1 MLMIVCIISNVILA
15 VFSID
20 YLRKMEN
27 NSVLMYQQR
36 LLAMNAFTDFDLAI
50 DQGDFDRA
58 NEIHSSLGAYQ
69 FDSKMELYIKN
80 LKSTLS
86 QENIAETLAISEET
100 QAYIVQRAKNQIEAY
115 KEDISFGYFLLIAV
129 SLIMI
134 AVVVY
139 FAVGGTRAV
148 NIPTRELKKLLIS
161 AGQGNFTKSATY
173 DSKDELGEVMRS
185 YNQMAAEVR
194 ELLKTVQKS
203 ASSVDDSN
211 LRLQNASEKT
221 TEAAIHIS
229 NDATDLTRST
239 ERSAEQLMMNT
250 AAIQEIFTGIEYIA
264 EKVQLI
270 DKSMKKTEN
279 EANEGVQFVLEHK
292 EKMNEIELAVKKT
305 NDKML
310 DLANN
315 TKEIGQV
322 IQIINSIAEQTTLL
336 ALNAAIEAARAGE
349 YGKGFSVVASEVRKL
364 ADQSVQST
372 KVIEN
377 IIQQIQNDSTMSIE
391 YMVQAIQ
398 SVHVG
403 FETTIQSA
411 TRFEQIVSSVNGIGP
426 QIEEVS
432 TTINQIKQNT
442 KDVADNSTELSHLF
456 DHNADRI
463 KQVSSSTVEQL
474 SSTQEMHEEI
484 QKITRNIQSLS
495 HAIRRFTVK

>member
-1 MLMIVCIISNVILA
+1 MIVCIISNVILA

-27 NSVLMYQQR
+27 NSVLMYEQR
-36 LLAMNAFTDFDLAI
+36 LLAMNAFTDLDLAI
-50 DQGDFDRA
+50 GQGDFNKA
-58 NEIHSSLGAYQ
+58 NEIHSSLSAYQ
-69 FDSKMELYIKN
+69 FDSKMELYIKD
-80 LKSTLS
+80 LKSSLN
-86 QENIAETLAISEET
+86 QENIDESLAISEKT
-100 QAYIVQRAKNQIEAY
+100 QAYIVERAKDQIEAY
-115 KEDISFGYFLLIAV
+115 KEDISFGYFLLMAV

-139 FAVGGTRAV
+139 FAIGGTRAV
-148 NIPTRELKKLLIS
+148 NIPTRELKKLLIA
-161 AGQGNFTKSATY
+161 AGQGDFTKSATH

-185 YNQMAAEVR
+185 YNEMAAEVR
-194 ELLKTVQKS
+194 ELLKTVQRS
-203 ASSVDDSN
+203 ASSVDESN
-211 LRLQNASEKT
+211 NLLQNASEKT

-229 NDATDLTRST
+229 NDASNLTKST

-270 DKSMKKTEN
+270 DQNMKKTEN

-292 EKMNEIELAVKKT
+292 EKMNEIEIAVKKT

-310 DLANN
+310 DLASN
-315 TKEIGQV
+315 TQQIGQV
-322 IQIINSIAEQTTLL
+322 IQLINSIAEQTSLL

-349 YGKGFSVVASEVRKL
+349 YGKGFSVVAAEVRKL

-377 IIQQIQNDSTMSIE
+377 IVLQIQNDSNMSIQ
-391 YMVQAIQ
+391 YMNQAIQ

-403 FETTIQSA
+403 FETTVQSA
-411 TRFEQIVSSVNGIGP
+411 SRFEQIVSGVNDIGP
-426 QIEEVS
+426 QIGEVS

-456 DHNADRI
+456 DQNADRI
-463 KQVSSSTVEQL
+463 KQVTGSTVKQMN
-474 SSTQEMHEEI
+474 STRDMHEEI
-484 QKITRNIQSLS
+484 QKITRNLRSLT
-495 HAIRRFTVK
+495 HAIQRFTVI